1 MISDIKNACLFLP
14 NTVIFCGFIIIHK
27 TSVLF

>member
-1 MISDIKNACLFLP
+1 MISDFNNARIFPP